1 MGVNRLLRHPA
12 VQKYGT
18 GVSSAELAD
27 FTQEFSQF
35 AASRI
40 MGTGHSEYGGDL
52 QAFELKDHASFAQD
66 IAEELADAINYVAMC
81 LARSLHAMQSASAT
95 DLKAAYESGWKDGE
109 EYMLDAI
116 TDRVGAQR

>member
-40 MGTGHSEYGGDL
+40 MGTGHSEYGGEL
-52 QAFELKDHASFAQD
+52 QAFELKDHAAFTQD
-66 IAEELADAINYVAMC
+66 AVEELADLVNYVSMALIRTLKAMET
-81 LARSLHAMQSASAT
+81 ASAT

-116 TDRVGAQR
+116 TDRLEARR

>member
-12 VQKYGT
+12 VRKYGT

-52 QAFELKDHASFAQD
+52 QAFELKNHAAFAQD

-81 LARSLHAMQSASAT
+81 LARSLNAMQNASAT

-116 TDRVGAQR
+116 TDRVEARR

>member
-12 VQKYGT
+12 VRKYGT

-40 MGTGHSEYGGDL
+40 MGTGHSEYGGNL
-52 QAFELKDHASFAQD
+52 QAFELKDHAAFAQD

-81 LARSLHAMQSASAT
+81 LARSLNAMQNASAT